1 MVSENPLTLILASV
15 MQWDCSLVTW
25 SLTMFLL
32 EISVNEVPL
41 DWRTRVKI
49 AAGAA
54 RGIAYLHEDCNIFR
68 LNSFFINPL
77 N

>member
-1 MVSENPLTLILASV
+1 MGLFNG
-15 MQWDCSLVTW
+15 SLVINKV
-25 SLTMFLL
+25 L
-32 EISVNEVPL
+32 EISVNEVAL

-68 LNSFFINPL
+68 PNCFFISPL